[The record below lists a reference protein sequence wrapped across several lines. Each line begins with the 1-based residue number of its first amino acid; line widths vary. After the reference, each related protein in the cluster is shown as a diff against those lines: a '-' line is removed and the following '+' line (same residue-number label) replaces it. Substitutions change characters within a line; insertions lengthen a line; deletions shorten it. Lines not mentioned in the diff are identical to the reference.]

1 MKGRRIATCWVML
14 AIAVLGMTAISG
26 TSSAHLPMYS
36 SGGSTMSTALKIP
49 DANTSYGITAEFPS
63 STNRIQFYAFS
74 VYAGQNLS
82 FELDVP
88 AIPSLRDF
96 EPVILLIGPGLQ
108 SPDSYTSG
116 IIDEFG
122 ITLSSGDGATI
133 YLYNGTE
140 NVKVFEPFT
149 QTNLWVRQSAEV
161 TLPSTGIYYL
171 AVAVP
176 QGWPHDATSGFGKYI
191 LAPGTEERFT
201 LLDYMSI
208 PIDWVKWHAF
218 WGQSVLLLMVPTF
231 LVVVTGVAGTWY
243 YLKNRRPEMLE
254 SKPSV
259 TRTGFY
265 LGAVGAMLMVGSTVN
280 QMTLL
285 FYYTRFSLETADYI
299 ELMLQVIGLVLGIL
313 AFRMIFGLM
322 RPGST
327 ASKVLSIALL
337 VLIGFAALMVG
348 AGWLVGPVL
357 FACAGLTELVSANRP
372 ERRTDALG
380 R

>member
-1 MKGRRIATCWVML
+1 ML
-14 AIAVLGMTAISG
+14 AVTVMGMTSIAG
-26 TSSAHLPMYS
+26 PGSAHLPIYT

-49 DANTSYGITAEFPS
+49 DANTSYGIAAEFPS

-74 VYAGQNLS
+74 VYAGQDLS

-88 AIPSLRDF
+88 AISSLQDF
-96 EPVILLIGPGLQ
+96 APVILLIGPGLH
-108 SPDSYTSG
+108 SPDSNTSR
-116 IIDEFG
+116 IIDEFS

-133 YLYNGTE
+133 YLFNGTE
-140 NVKVFEPFT
+140 NVRVFEPFT
-149 QTNLWVRQSAEV
+149 QTNLWVRQSVEV
-161 TLPSTGIYYL
+161 TLPSRGIYYL

-191 LAPGTEERFT
+191 LAPGTVERFT

-231 LVVVTGVAGTWY
+231 LVVVIGVAGTWY

-280 QMTLL
+280 QMALL
-285 FYYTRFSLETADYI
+285 FYYTMFSLETADYI

-313 AFRMIFGLM
+313 AFRMVFGLM
-322 RPGST
+322 RRRST

-337 VLIGFAALMVG
+337 VLIGFAALIVG

-357 FACAGLTELVSANRP
+357 FGCAGLTELLSANRP
-372 ERRTDALG
+372 ERRADALG

>member
-1 MKGRRIATCWVML
+1 
-14 AIAVLGMTAISG
+14 
-26 TSSAHLPMYS
+26 
-36 SGGSTMSTALKIP
+36 
-49 DANTSYGITAEFPS
+49 
-63 STNRIQFYAFS
+63 
-74 VYAGQNLS
+74 
-82 FELDVP
+82 
-88 AIPSLRDF
+88 
-96 EPVILLIGPGLQ
+96 
-108 SPDSYTSG
+108 
-116 IIDEFG
+116 
-122 ITLSSGDGATI
+122 
-133 YLYNGTE
+133 
-140 NVKVFEPFT
+140 
-149 QTNLWVRQSAEV
+149 
-161 TLPSTGIYYL
+161 
-171 AVAVP
+171 
-176 QGWPHDATSGFGKYI
+176 
-191 LAPGTEERFT
+191 
-201 LLDYMSI
+201 
-208 PIDWVKWHAF
+208 
-218 WGQSVLLLMVPTF
+218 
-231 LVVVTGVAGTWY
+231 
-243 YLKNRRPEMLE
+243 MLE

-299 ELMLQVIGLVLGIL
+299 ELMLQVIGLALGIL

-372 ERRTDALG
+372 ERRTDASG